1 LILIISISSGKD
13 NSTLFQNYGLSFE
26 IPKNWSIAK
35 IEQLNSSQNDGSLIN
50 DTKIVLSDGK
60 SAIRIDIIE
69 IPQMPWLLSFY
80 EKDPSIFPW
89 FIETFYRKTV
99 INLGDCYEEG
109 YSGEDHSVGLPVSP
123 DGVERVG
130 FLVCNNYQTARWT
143 IAWTKPE
150 YVKKFIGINAII
162 EGDYPIVKDIRGGYS
177 EERYSM
183 QEPLYELLDSLTT
196 NFSSGGKLAKT
207 STLSSGG
214 KHARSSLIDRV

>member
-1 LILIISISSGKD
+1 LILILIISISSGKD

-26 IPKNWSIAK
+26 IPQNWSIAK

-80 EKDPSIFPW
+80 DSDSSIFPW

-99 INLGDCYEEG
+99 INLGDCSEEG
-109 YSGEDHSVGLPVSP
+109 YSGGDHSVGLPVSP

-130 FLVCNNYQTARWT
+130 FLVCNNYNSARWT
-143 IAWTKPE
+143 LAWTKPE
-150 YVKKFIGINAII
+150 YIKRFIGINAIF
-162 EGDYPIVKDIRGGYS
+162 EGDYPLEKDIRGGYS
-177 EERYSM
+177 EEQYSM
-183 QEPLYELLDSLTT
+183 QKPLYELLDSLATS
-196 NFSSGGKLAKT
+196 FSSDGKRVRT
-207 STLSSGG
+207 
-214 KHARSSLIDRV
+214 SLIDRI